1 MTNKE
6 GPRLIVT
13 AAVFV
18 LFAYILYHNHD
29 NEMLIG
35 AMIGAMTAAVG
46 YWLGS
51 SKGSSDKSTQLA
63 EQANSIQPVEIVN
76 PEHHPVPVDPQP

>member
-1 MTNKE
+1 MSNKE

-13 AAVFV
+13 AAVFI
-18 LFAYILYHNHD
+18 LFAYILYHNRD

-63 EQANSIQPVEIVN
+63 EQASNPQPVEVVN
-76 PEHHPVPVDPQP
+76 DHDEPVPVEPHP